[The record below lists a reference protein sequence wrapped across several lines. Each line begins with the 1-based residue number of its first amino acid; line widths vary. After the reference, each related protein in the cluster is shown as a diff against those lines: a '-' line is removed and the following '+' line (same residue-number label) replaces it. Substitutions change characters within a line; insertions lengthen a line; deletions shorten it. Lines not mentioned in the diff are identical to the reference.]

1 MREWVTKP
9 SNEEFICLSVYAKR
23 FLFSYVIHLH
33 YFYIVIGIQAT
44 YERRD
49 EFWNMDAT
57 AYYLNEVTR
66 LGNKFI
72 CMYIHVYIYIYLY
85 MFIYLYVYMPAW
97 TYIQISTYLF
107 TFIYI

>member
-1 MREWVTKP
+1 MCKTL
-9 SNEEFICLSVYAKR
+9 FIL
-23 FLFSYVIHLH
+23 SYVIDLH
-33 YFYIVIGIQAT
+33 YFYIVVGIQAT

-72 CMYIHVYIYIYLY
+72 CVYTCV
-85 MFIYLYVYMPAW
+85 FIYLFINVYVITCSWFYLHVYMHA
-97 TYIQISTYLF
+97 
-107 TFIYI
+107 